1 MEPEDLLK
9 GLRPAATS
17 NVTTFDQIPY
27 RHRAFLSG
35 MPQNMFGLSSKP
47 FSNLVLLISRAFTF

>member
-35 MPQNMFGLSSKP
+35 IAAEHVWFE
-47 FSNLVLLISRAFTF
+47 FETLL